1 MFYFGDKKI
10 IYIIL
15 AILVLGSIFTM
26 TTGSILSLILTLPA
40 VLIAITF
47 HEYAHA
53 FVAVKLGD
61 DTPRIQGRLTLN
73 PFAHLDPIGAV
84 LLVFVHFGWGK
95 PVEINPRNFS
105 RKISMS
111 AGEAIV
117 SLAGPLMNFILA
129 IVFTI
134 ISCILVKF
142 ASSFIL
148 FNQIGAIIYTLIKI
162 CISINI
168 GLGVFNLIPLP
179 PLDGSKILMHFLP
192 YNAKNWMIRNQNIF
206 YIVFLLIWI
215 TGLAGVIISPVI
227 DFIYNIIVGGIGRLF
242 GIL

>member
-26 TTGSILSLILTLPA
+26 TTGSILSLILTLPG

-53 FVAVKLGD
+53 FVADKLGD

>member
-26 TTGSILSLILTLPA
+26 TTGSVLSLILTLPA

-53 FVAVKLGD
+53 FVADKLGD

>member
-1 MFYFGDKKI
+1 
-10 IYIIL
+10 
-15 AILVLGSIFTM
+15 
-26 TTGSILSLILTLPA
+26 
-40 VLIAITF
+40 
-47 HEYAHA
+47 
-53 FVAVKLGD
+53 
-61 DTPRIQGRLTLN
+61 
-73 PFAHLDPIGAV
+73 
-84 LLVFVHFGWGK
+84 
-95 PVEINPRNFS
+95 
-105 RKISMS
+105 MS